1 MAEGKDEMP
10 DPEQLRRIFDVIGE
24 SVPELLD
31 KITKILYS
39 AAEGERFGQSVA
51 AFYKALVEAGMTK
64 EQAFTLTKEYMS
76 NVSLGGML
84 KNIFSGGLSRDL
96 AGEAGKGKN

>member
-10 DPEQLRRIFDVIGE
+10 DPEQLRQIFQVIGD

-51 AFYKALVEAGMTK
+51 AFYKSLVEAGMSK
-64 EQAFTLTKEYMS
+64 DQAFTLTKEYMN

-96 AGEAGKGKN
+96 SEDMGKKH

>member
-1 MAEGKDEMP
+1 MAEQTPEMP
-10 DPEQLRRIFDVIGE
+10 DPEQLRQIFQVIGE

-39 AAEGERFGQSVA
+39 ASEGERFGLSVA
-51 AFYKALVEAGMTK
+51 AFYKSLVAAGMTTQQSF
-64 EQAFTLTKEYMS
+64 ELTKEYMS

-96 AGEAGKGKN
+96 SGDMKDKKS

>member
-10 DPEQLRRIFDVIGE
+10 DPEQLRQIFQVIGE

-51 AFYKALVEAGMTK
+51 AFYKSLVAAGMSK
-64 EQAFTLTKEYMS
+64 DQAFTLTREYMS

-96 AGEAGKGKN
+96 SEDMGGKR